1 MTALRGAAVT
11 DVGRVRSVNQDGAL
25 TSEFLVAVADGMG
38 GHRAGEVA
46 SAVALRS
53 LAGHDHFGS
62 ADDLV
67 EAVQQANSA
76 IFRRATDTPSLRGMG
91 TTLCALALVDGGPD
105 GGSERLAVVNVGDSR
120 AYQLREGD
128 LAQLTI
134 DHSLVQMM
142 VREGKLRP
150 EEAANHPQ
158 RNIVLRALGI
168 EPHVDVDHWELEA
181 VIGDRFL
188 VCSDGLFN
196 EVSQGRM
203 AATLRT
209 YAEPAE
215 AAKVLVGLAN
225 AAGGRDN
232 ITCVVVDVVA
242 EPDRPSAEAG
252 AHRRRRRRRVDAAG
266 AATGVGPAA
275 SASRATRRA
284 SKAGARGPAPLRPPT
299 TPRTGDATSLERGG
313 TTVLTA
319 WPLDEVTAGGR
330 LLEGEAVDDVDAV
343 RAHRPRR
350 LTVRVVAFFL
360 VIVVVLGVAVLAVG
374 WYATRTYFVAFEGE
388 QVVIYRGRPGGLLW
402 IEPTVKESSAPSLDR
417 TALVGAL
424 CDRVEGEPSATS
436 LGAARAIVEQ
446 LRRDAAQLGAPS
458 APCGGSS

>member
-1 MTALRGAAVT
+1 MTALRAAAVT

-67 EAVQQANSA
+67 DAVQQANSA

-105 GGSERLAVVNVGDSR
+105 GGSERLALVNVGDSR

-142 VREGKLRP
+142 VREGKLQP

-158 RNIVLRALGI
+158 RNIVLRRSASSLMWTSTTGSSTRS
-168 EPHVDVDHWELEA
+168 
-181 VIGDRFL
+181 IGDRFL

-196 EVSQGRM
+196 EISQGRM

-242 EPDRPSAEAG
+242 DAGTAEPDT
-252 AHRRRRRRRVDAAG
+252 
-266 AATGVGPAA
+266 AATPPTRRTPPPPPERRPGSGRPPPT
-275 SASRATRRA
+275 SRATRRR
-284 SKAGARGPAPLRPPT
+284 SRAGRRGPAPVRPPT
-299 TPRTGDATSLERGG
+299 TPQGAM
-313 TTVLTA
+313 
-319 WPLDEVTAGGR
+319 P
-330 LLEGEAVDDVDAV
+330 
-343 RAHRPRR
+343 PR
-350 LTVRVVAFFL
+350 
-360 VIVVVLGVAVLAVG
+360 
-374 WYATRTYFVAFEGE
+374 
-388 QVVIYRGRPGGLLW
+388 
-402 IEPTVKESSAPSLDR
+402 SS
-417 TALVGAL
+417 
-424 CDRVEGEPSATS
+424 
-436 LGAARAIVEQ
+436 GAAR
-446 LRRDAAQLGAPS
+446 RS
-458 APCGGSS
+458 